1 MPLVARMRTP
11 VGCSMVRGAGSWGRS
26 QERGLRVRRR
36 VVSVIMLQAMC
47 AAHLNWALITLMARR
62 LTRKKPVPG
71 WTKKQTA
78 TG

>member
-1 MPLVARMRTP
+1 VGQVA
-11 VGCSMVRGAGSWGRS
+11 GAGLAGEAPRR
-26 QERGLRVRRR
+26 ERDHAPGDV
-36 VVSVIMLQAMC
+36 C
-47 AAHLNWALITLMARR
+47 CEAHLNWALITLMARR